1 MNQLSQRLLNNL
13 DQYYDEIASSFLEE
27 GNLGSIRDKL
37 QLSFEDIMALHEV
50 MFDPNPIYTVNRN
63 GKKVRMRFCASTLQ
77 SKEIEDNGKC

>member
-1 MNQLSQRLLNNL
+1 MSQLSQRLLNNL
-13 DQYYDEIASSFLEE
+13 NQHYDKIALSFIEE
-27 GNLGSIRDKL
+27 GDLGNIRDKL

-77 SKEIEDNGKC
+77 SREIEDGIN

>member
-13 DQYYDEIASSFLEE
+13 DNHYEQIAAVFIE
-27 GNLGSIRDKL
+27 GEDREDIREQL
-37 QLSFEDIMALHEV
+37 QLSFKDMIDLRRV

-77 SKEIEDNGKC
+77 SREIENE